1 MERIGN
7 EPLPLEEQNDM
18 CPMIAAAVL
27 NKKGY
32 EIPIPKANCMMG
44 VFNSIVTSALQRKG
58 FYMRLYEGNTLAVG
72 KLRLVGKKNDG
83 VLLMRSRSNPKVFHF
98 IAFIVDGLQLKFYDA
113 ENARL
118 DVYRLKNRAIAT
130 DFDED
135 FVELFPDY
143 QIVQVSLIEPIQA
156 GKRRRKTIRKTRKQ
170 KKLR

>member
-7 EPLPLEEQNDM
+7 EPLPLDEVDDM
-18 CPMIAAAVL
+18 CPMVAAAVL

-44 VFNSIVTSALQRKG
+44 VFNSIVTSSLHRKG
-58 FYMRLYEGNTLAVG
+58 FVMKLYEGTTLAVG

-83 VLLMRSRSNPKVFHF
+83 VLLLRSRSNPKVFHF
-98 IAFIVDGLQLKFYDA
+98 IAFIVDGPQLQFYDPDA
-113 ENARL
+113 GQL
-118 DVYRLKNRAIAT
+118 DVYRLKNGAIAT

-143 QIVQVSLIEPIQA
+143 VIVQVSIIERMQG
-156 GKRRRKTIRKTRKQ
+156 GKRKRKTRRKTRKH
-170 KKLR
+170 RR

>member
-44 VFNSIVTSALQRKG
+44 AFNSIVTSALHRKG
-58 FYMRLYEGNTLAVG
+58 FVMKLYEGTTLAVG

-83 VLLMRSRSNPKVFHF
+83 VLLMRSRSKPKVFHF
-98 IAFIVDGLQLKFYDA
+98 IAFIVDGPQLKFYDA
-113 ENARL
+113 ENAKL
-118 DVYRLKNRAIAT
+118 DVYRLKNGAIAT

-135 FVELFPDY
+135 FVGLFPDY
-143 QIVQVSLIEPIQA
+143 QIVQVSIIEGMQG
-156 GKRRRKTIRKTRKQ
+156 GKRKRKTRRRTRKH